1 MKKFL
6 FLVFLIGL
14 LLISCNS
21 NHQETYNFF
30 AMDTIISLTFYN
42 VDDSKEIAG
51 EVEDIYLKYDAVASD
66 FSSGRNI
73 KSVYDLNKERSVV
86 VNEELKE
93 LIDFALEMGKKTD
106 GYYNPFIGR
115 LSHLWKEALAEGKL
129 LTSDVILEEL
139 AVMHDTSISFD
150 GFSAT
155 LVGDGNLDLG
165 GIAKGYA
172 TNKAKEYLASIDCH
186 SYLLNAGFSNIVLG
200 DKFGE
205 CFSVGLLKATGN
217 GYFYTLNLKDKS
229 IGTSSIREQSV
240 LIDGK
245 YYSHLLNAKTGYP
258 ATDYDSISIIGDNSA
273 ILDAYSTAC
282 FSMPLEELKE
292 FLALENLDF
301 IVSKDNRLIYKSLG
315 VDDYA

>member
-1 MKKFL
+1 MKKVL

-42 VDDSKEIAG
+42 VDDSKEIAK
-51 EVEDIYLKYDAVASD
+51 EVENIYLKYDAVAGD
-66 FSSGRNI
+66 FTSGRNV
-73 KSVYDLNKERSVV
+73 KNVYDLNIERSI
-86 VNEELKE
+86 NINNELKE
-93 LIDFALEMGKKTD
+93 LINFALEMKEKTA

-115 LSHLWKEALAEGKL
+115 LTHLWKDALAAEKL
-129 LTSDVILEEL
+129 LADDVIFEEL
-139 AVMHDTSISFD
+139 AVMQNTSITIVDSN
-150 GFSAT
+150 AT
-155 LVGDGNLDLG
+155 LIGSGNLDLG

-172 TNKAKEYLASIDCH
+172 TNKAKEYLDSISCH
-186 SYLLNAGFSNIVLG
+186 GYLLNAGFSNIVLG
-200 DKFGE
+200 DKFGDS
-205 CFSVGLLKATGN
+205 FSVGLLKATKT
-217 GYFYTLNLKDKS
+217 GYFYTLNLKNKA

-258 ATDYDSISIIGDNSA
+258 ATDYDSISIIGDDSA

-282 FSMPLEELKE
+282 FSMPITELKA

-301 IVSKDNRLIYKSLG
+301 IVSKDNTLVYKSLG